1 MALMDQSEVSNL
13 PADDWR
19 RVALSDL
26 ADRLTPPSD
35 FPCTFSQNAFRR
47 ELLQFS
53 FVDQAGDT
61 GFSAAMGDLHD
72 YVDASR
78 GWDGKVNNARPLL
91 MVFSDDAAECQT
103 LTQYHDL
110 GWQALQYW
118 HDNDPSPWPSDVS
131 VEPESPFWSF
141 CFAGMQL
148 FVNMSAPLH
157 ERRKSRNLGRYFTLV
172 INPRERF
179 DIVAGAT
186 PEGQRVRSIIRG
198 RSEAYDGLLH
208 SPLLGS
214 YQKGELEWVQYA
226 LAEDNQQAFPSCPF
240 RRFPRAQEPH

>member
-19 RVALSDL
+19 HVALGDL
-26 ADRLTPPSD
+26 AGRLTPPSD

-53 FVDQAGDT
+53 FVDKAGKA
-61 GFSAAMGDLHD
+61 GFAAATDDLHA
-72 YVDASR
+72 YVEACR
-78 GWDGKVNNARPLL
+78 AWDGKVNSARPLL
-91 MVFSDDAAECQT
+91 MIFSDSAARFQILE
-103 LTQYHDL
+103 QYHDL

-118 HDNDPSPWPSDVS
+118 HDNDPSDWPDGVS
-131 VEPESPFWSF
+131 VEPNSPYWSF
-141 CFAGMQL
+141 GFAGTQL
-148 FVNMSAPLH
+148 FVNMSVPLH

-179 DIVAGAT
+179 DIVAGFS
-186 PEGQRVRSIIRG
+186 PEGQRVRSKIRA
-198 RSEAYDGLLH
+198 RAEAYDGLPH

-214 YQKGELEWVQYA
+214 FQKGELEWVQYA
-226 LAEDNQQAFPSCPF
+226 LAEDNEQALSKCPF
-240 RRFPRAQEPH
+240 QQRG